1 MKRNFAQKGLL
12 LAAFALALP
21 FSASL
26 AFAEP
31 AAKPI
36 TIEINSKKSLVN
48 MMSVDSTNLTEN
60 GIKAAKLFYD
70 FLEKGNR
77 KSAEEASQ
85 IYDQIIPKEN
95 FGGDY
100 TALQW
105 LIRYSLAPKA
115 EQQHFAKNIYD
126 QGFLDFFAA
135 NDYAQ
140 LKEYLIR
147 KYKLANM
154 QDKDPAE
161 GIKRRAFLEDFILFE
176 NPRREEWEKSS
187 KMVESLHLKKGAK
200 VVDIGSGPGYFTQK
214 FSKAVGDTGK
224 IYAIDTV
231 QEHLDYINNFDTK
244 HGIKN
249 IQTVLTEDHTINM
262 ADKEKVDV
270 AWMCSLYHII
280 YVTYVEAAKDQFVE
294 SIKAALKPNGTL
306 YIADNGIVPDGVLPY
321 HAPYIDKRLLI
332 GQLQAYGFKFVK
344 EYQFI
349 PQRYILEFKKQ

>member
-1 MKRNFAQKGLL
+1 MKRTLAKKGLL
-12 LAAFALALP
+12 LAALALALP
-21 FSASL
+21 LSAPL
-26 AFAEP
+26 AP
-31 AAKPI
+31 AKAADQPI
-36 TIEINSKKSLVN
+36 VIEINSKKSLVN

-60 GIKAAKLFYD
+60 GIKAAKLFWD

-77 KSAEEASQ
+77 KSAEEASK

-105 LIRYSLAPKA
+105 LIGYALAPKA
-115 EQQHFAKNIYD
+115 EQEHYAKNIYD

-140 LKEYLIR
+140 LKEYLKR

-187 KMVESLHLKKGAK
+187 KMIEAIHLPKGTK
-200 VVDIGSGPGYFTQK
+200 IVDVGSGPGYFTQK
-214 FSKAVGDTGK
+214 FSREVGPTGK
-224 IYAIDTV
+224 VYAIDTV
-231 QEHLDYINNFDTK
+231 QEHLDYINAFDTK

-294 SIKAALKPNGTL
+294 SIKAALKPGGTF
-306 YIADNGIVPDGVLPY
+306 YVADNGLVPEGVLPY

-332 GQLQAYGFKFVK
+332 GQLQAYGFKFVR

-349 PQRYILEFKKQ
+349 PQRYILEFKKM